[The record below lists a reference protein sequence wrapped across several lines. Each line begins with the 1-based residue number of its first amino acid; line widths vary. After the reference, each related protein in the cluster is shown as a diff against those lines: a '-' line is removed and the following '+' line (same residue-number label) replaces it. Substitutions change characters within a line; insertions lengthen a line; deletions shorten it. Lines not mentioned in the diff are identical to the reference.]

1 MSKRDTLKKEIK
13 ELELQIKLKKKELRG
28 LAREPGKR
36 GGSWLL
42 QNTQDWDKIFEEF
55 HRVHLHNYETNNKSR
70 TNTLKENSKDVFG
83 FTETCEKHG
92 YPGVSVWNIYNMKS
106 IQIQELRNQFFIKW
120 EKSIKYLIE
129 KRKKIRD
136 RLETEHLQLLEKEM
150 EKLDGDYK
158 KVIKNNRYLS
168 HFHRRDPRIIKL
180 RTQIRNKNWKE
191 YKEEC
196 KKRYH
201 DFRKLGLKP
210 NDSLFLSGIGYPS
223 GNQTKDFLN
232 DEKGF
237 HQTFLD
243 DFQKDRD
250 ENYDVSKKTGEHLD
264 QISEYIELIKSIKS
278 SYKFEKGWGTGTG
291 RKQWNL
297 KPYHFVKPDYKRV
310 FDDYSDTLLNRIS
323 KDYEYT
329 KKKVLVNVKR
339 GLLDENFK
347 LIRDSKRDKVD
358 TRTEKIKRKLSPYKY
373 QTQKQVYNDGD
384 FFIQL
389 EKIMKRLSV
398 LDYGYGRKDF
408 KEQVGVSNNV
418 WKSLITNQEF
428 RNKYDMLLDKIRG
441 EHLTKQ
447 LKSLDSKYSDVIVR
461 SSENG
466 KVFYNIKNEVV
477 VMDCNFCG
485 EMKSQEH
492 FPIYSQKKNHYKCF
506 SCIKGE
512 SGTSRP
518 GEKMNG
524 KIIKK
529 YDSRGVV
536 THNRC
541 TSCDEFK
548 LKKEFKHKW
557 RGSSV
562 CDDCYVELPNNHLTR
577 KGEFDSK
584 GNRIRIY
591 NSNFKVT
598 HKRCKSCVEM
608 KPLDEFY
615 NSVNSKIDGR
625 GGMCRSCIT
634 KSKTKKERTPM

>member
-1 MSKRDTLKKEIK
+1 MIKRDQIEKEIK
-13 ELELQIKLKKKELRG
+13 ELELQLKLKKKELRSLG
-28 LAREPGKR
+28 RKPGKR
-36 GGSWLL
+36 GGSWFL
-42 QNTQDWDKIFEEF
+42 QNPQDWDKVFKEFEQT
-55 HRVHLHNYETNNKSR
+55 HLHNFETNNQSR
-70 TNTLKENSKDVFG
+70 TNTLRENSKDVFG
-83 FTETCEKHG
+83 FKETCEKHG
-92 YPGVSVWNIYNMKS
+92 YPGVSVTNISNMKS
-106 IQIQELRNQFFIKW
+106 IDIQELRKQFLVRWK
-120 EKSIKYLIE
+120 KSIKNLIE
-129 KRKKIRD
+129 KRKEIRD
-136 RLETEHLQLLEKEM
+136 GLETKRFKIIETEIK
-150 EKLDGDYK
+150 KFGGDYK
-158 KVIKNNRYLS
+158 QVVRNNSDLS
-168 HFHRRDPRIIKL
+168 HFHMRGDPRIIKL

-201 DFRKLGLKP
+201 EFRSLGLKP
-210 NDSLFLSGIGYPS
+210 KDSLFLSGIGYPS
-223 GNQTKDFLN
+223 GNQTKDFLK
-232 DEKGF
+232 DEKSF
-237 HQTFLD
+237 HQTFLE
-243 DFQKDRD
+243 DFQKDSD
-250 ENYDVSKKTGEHLD
+250 ESYDVSKKTGKHLD
-264 QISEYIELIKSIKS
+264 RISEYIELIKSIKS
-278 SYKFEKGWGTGTG
+278 TYKFEKGWETGTG

-297 KPYHFVKPDYKRV
+297 KPYHFIKPDYKRV
-310 FDDYSDTLLNRIS
+310 FDDYSNTLLNRIS

-339 GLLDENFK
+339 GFLDENFK
-347 LIRDSKRDKVD
+347 LIRDSKRDKVN
-358 TRTEKIKRKLSPYKY
+358 TRTEKITRKLSPYKY

-384 FFIQL
+384 FFIHL

-408 KEQVGVSNNV
+408 KEQVGVSYNV
-418 WKSLITNQEF
+418 WRSLITNQDF
-428 RNKYDMLLDKIRG
+428 RKKYDLLIDKIRG
-441 EHLTKQ
+441 ENLTKQ
-447 LKSLDSKYSDVIVR
+447 LESLDSKYSDVIVR
-461 SSENG
+461 SSKNG

-524 KIIKK
+524 KLIKK

-548 LKKEFKHKW
+548 LKKQFNHKW

-577 KGEFDSK
+577 KGEFNSK
-584 GNRIRIY
+584 GDRLRIY
-591 NSNFKVT
+591 NSHFNVT
-598 HKRCKSCVEM
+598 HKRCNTCNDM
-608 KPLDEFY
+608 KVLDEF
-615 NSVNSKIDGR
+615 NKWNGSKIDGK
-625 GGMCRSCIT
+625 GGTCRICLNNS
-634 KSKTKKERTPM
+634 SKKLV